1 MLMRS
6 VGRFALRRCYAPL
19 AAETQ
24 YAKPVIEPN
33 IKEQTQKTPETPAEM
48 MKSAKEIFTPA
59 SKAEWREGIGYLGQK
74 HGSGGLT
81 TLARIDYGPH
91 RYDYGQPTMPKTW
104 FGCFFYGAWEFG
116 HIMLVSDKYCSIR
129 FMRHGLGTIIFFTPF
144 YILSEMNR
152 KEMEKGPPWLREE

>member
-1 MLMRS
+1 MLRRAA
-6 VGRFALRRCYAPL
+6 VRFAFRRSYAPL

-33 IKEQTQKTPETPAEM
+33 IKQQTMKTPETPAEM
-48 MKSAKEIFTPA
+48 LKSAQEIFTPPSA
-59 SKAEWREGIGYLGQK
+59 TELREGIGYLGQK

-91 RYDYGQPTMPKTW
+91 RYDYGQPKMPTTY

-116 HIMLVSDKYCSIR
+116 HIMFVSDKYVSIR
-129 FMRHGLGTIIFFTPF
+129 FIRHIIGTIVFFTPC
-144 YILSEMNR
+144 YIISEMNR